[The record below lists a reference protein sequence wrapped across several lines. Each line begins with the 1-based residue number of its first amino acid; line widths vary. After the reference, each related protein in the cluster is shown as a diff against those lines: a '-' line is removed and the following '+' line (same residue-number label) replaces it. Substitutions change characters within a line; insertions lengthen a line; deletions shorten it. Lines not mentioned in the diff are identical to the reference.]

1 MDERKIENPIWV
13 NDDKTQVMCSLIT
26 DRGKFM
32 CVISKSNP
40 GDNADW
46 DLVRKHYTEEHIDE
60 NTIKNF
66 NVSERAKLQKFEEY
80 KLNVD
85 KHIKEKLFN
94 IKAEAFDIDF
104 IKNSTNRELKNKLR
118 RSKNI
123 LEAQIVATIL
133 YQEEFNK
140 LKAS

>member
-1 MDERKIENPIWV
+1 MDERKIENPTWV
-13 NDDKTQVMCSLIT
+13 DDEKTQVLCNLIT
-26 DRGKFM
+26 DKGRYT
-32 CVISKSNP
+32 CVITKSEPGQNP
-40 GDNADW
+40 DW
-46 DLVRKHYTEEHIDE
+46 DLVASKYTEAHIDE
-60 NTIKNF
+60 NTKKHFQAI
-66 NVSERAKLQKFEEY
+66 ERTKLQKFEEY

-85 KHIKEKLFN
+85 KHMKERLFN
-94 IKAEAFDIDF
+94 VKAEAFEIDL

-123 LEAQIVATIL
+123 LEAQIVATLL

>member
-1 MDERKIENPIWV
+1 MDERKIENPTWV
-13 NDDKTQVMCSLIT
+13 DDEKSQVLCNLIT
-26 DRGKFM
+26 DKGRYT
-32 CVISKSNP
+32 CVITKSEPGQNP
-40 GDNADW
+40 DW
-46 DLVRKHYTEEHIDE
+46 DLVASKYTEEHIDE
-60 NTIKNF
+60 NTKKHF
-66 NVSERAKLQKFEEY
+66 HAVERNKLQKFEEY

-85 KHIKEKLFN
+85 KHMKERLFN
-94 IKAEAFDIDF
+94 VKAEAFEIDL

-123 LEAQIVATIL
+123 LEAQIVATLL